1 MAIQFQKSD
10 GTPSARTPSLHS
22 VARARRAQRHW
33 SQVGVGQRLEVIQ
46 NFRWALAKQGS
57 ALARTVELDRSGG
70 LAETLSAE
78 ILPLA
83 DACRFLEDEAT
94 TLLRPRRLSSRGR
107 PLWLFG
113 TSSEVHRQPLGVVLI
128 IAASNYPLL
137 LPGVQTIQALVAGN
151 AVLLKP
157 GRNCSKA
164 AQALVNLLVEC
175 GLPKD
180 LVAILD
186 ESPVAAQWAMDAGVD
201 KVLLT
206 GSLTTGREVLARLVP
221 NVTPAIVELSGCD
234 AVFVLPNAD
243 LNLVARALAFG
254 LRLNGGATCIAP
266 RRVFVPKSRLYA
278 LQHQL
283 ESALIDS
290 PTVEVDSAIASL
302 VTDLIAEAQAE
313 GATVACGDV
322 PSENRMRPLVVS
334 NATPDMRLLR
344 TDVFAPVLSLVG
356 VNDAEEALALDAQC
370 PYALGA
376 TVFGSAP
383 EARRF
388 AQRVEAG
395 VIVVND
401 MIAPTA
407 DPRLP
412 FGGRGSSGFGST
424 RGAEGLLELTA
435 PRVVIQRHAKTHPHF
450 ETLQPGD
457 ERLFESYLK
466 ATHSRRWSDRFDGWR
481 NLIRDLRS
489 KSRGKMEEK

>member
-1 MAIQFQKSD
+1 MAIRFQKSD
-10 GTPSARTPSLHS
+10 GTPTERAPSLHS
-22 VARARRAQRHW
+22 VARARRAQQRW
-33 SQVGVGQRLEVIQ
+33 AAVGVAQRLDIIQ
-46 NFRWALAKQGS
+46 NFRSALAERGS
-57 ALARTVELDRSGG
+57 DLARTVELTRSGG

-83 DACRFLEDEAT
+83 DACRFLQDEAT
-94 TLLRPRRLSSRGR
+94 TLLRPRKLKARDR

-113 TSSEVHRQPLGVVLI
+113 TSSEVQREPLGVVLI

-164 AQALVNLLVEC
+164 AKALVDLLVDC
-175 GLPKD
+175 GLPND
-180 LVAILD
+180 LVVVLD
-186 ESPVAAQWAMDAGVD
+186 ESPATAQWAMDAGVD

-206 GSLTTGREVLARLVP
+206 GSLATGREVLARLVP

-243 LNLVARALAFG
+243 LDLVARALAFG

-266 RRVFVPKSRLYA
+266 RRVFVPKSRLYTLQQHLERA
-278 LQHQL
+278 LT
-283 ESALIDS
+283 DS
-290 PTVEVDSAIASL
+290 PVVEVDSTIAAL
-302 VTDLIAEAQAE
+302 VTDLVTEAEAD
-313 GATVACGDV
+313 GATMACGEI
-322 PSENRMRPLVVS
+322 PNETSMRPLVVT
-334 NATPDMRLLR
+334 NASPDMRLLR
-344 TDVFAPVLSLVG
+344 TDVFAPVVSLVG
-356 VNDAEEALALDAQC
+356 VDDAEEALLLDAQC

-376 TVFGSAP
+376 TVFGPAA
-383 EARRF
+383 EASSF

-412 FGGRGSSGFGST
+412 FGGRGWSGFGST

-435 PRVVIQRHAKTHPHF
+435 PRVVIERKARTHPHF
-450 ETLQPGD
+450 ETLQPDD

-466 ATHSRRWSDRFDGWR
+466 ASHSRRWSDRFHGWR
-481 NLIRDLRS
+481 SLIRDLRH
-489 KSRGKMEEK
+489 KSRVAKEEK